1 MKRYNTVQELDDRIE
16 NVSTEEL
23 KDSLLQTLV
32 ASRKRCL
39 ELEDH
44 VPSNEIAK
52 EITRDRLM
60 MERRLYGRLL
70 MILEKAESV
79 VAKI

>member
-1 MKRYNTVQELDDRIE
+1 MKRYSKVQELDDRIE
-16 NVSTEEL
+16 NVSTEDL
-23 KDSLLQTLV
+23 KDSLLHALA
-32 ASRKRCL
+32 ASRNRCI
-39 ELEDH
+39 ELEDY